1 MLCSAARAA
10 AFTPLKITSARRA
23 AESRRGVVVR
33 ASGPINPDIKK
44 DVDKVVD
51 SVSLNDLDGKKQVS
65 YCRCWRSATFPLC
78 NGAHVAHNKASGD
91 NVGPLLVKASE

>member
-1 MLCSAARAA
+1 VIGRSPQR
-10 AFTPLKITSARRA
+10 
-23 AESRRGVVVR
+23 SRFVVVTAVAAPRYSPALCGR
-33 ASGPINPDIKK
+33 ASSRAYAPSLRVQ